1 MTAQNPNMR
10 EDLNTATP
18 QRVAD
23 LLRSVRSGDLLAG
36 LVQNGVLHG
45 RRQAA
50 VVALV
55 GASPHAFTFEDLDM
69 LPPAAV
75 GLGYG
80 VVVQGE
86 TAARVTVDE
95 STKTLLGFSIL
106 GGADTE
112 VVTIEVIE
120 PVSEPVEVVAVAA
133 DVGALSRAA
142 ALVLDVVAVE
152 GLVALA
158 LGRKELLIGDASVVP
173 AAGQVVW
180 DRGTGLRFAP
190 DDAVSS
196 ARVVSLPLASP
207 LTLSLLERTLQQR
220 D

>member
-69 LPPAAV
+69 LPPAA
-75 GLGYG
+75 
-80 VVVQGE
+80 
-86 TAARVTVDE
+86 
-95 STKTLLGFSIL
+95 
-106 GGADTE
+106 
-112 VVTIEVIE
+112 
-120 PVSEPVEVVAVAA
+120 
-133 DVGALSRAA
+133 
-142 ALVLDVVAVE
+142 
-152 GLVALA
+152 
-158 LGRKELLIGDASVVP
+158 
-173 AAGQVVW
+173 GQVVW